1 MPSSQ
6 RRRIDGAF
14 KAPQR
19 NAALHGTKT
28 EGDVD
33 VDDGSVADLMEKDDT
48 EKELERLV
56 FGDQAGFYEALK
68 SHGRRDDELQLARRR
83 SGEGEEDGLSG
94 EEDGLDALD
103 DADLF
108 FLDSAPATLPEETL
122 ATIGSDGEDFNADYP
137 RAAWEDSD
145 DERITVSLANSS
157 RLRVYETIAK
167 TV

>member
-1 MPSSQ
+1 MVSLVRPTKKFLAKHETLNFSHARSALLAYVRSSSTEMPSSQ

-103 DADLF
+103 DAD
-108 FLDSAPATLPEETL
+108 
-122 ATIGSDGEDFNADYP
+122 
-137 RAAWEDSD
+137 
-145 DERITVSLANSS
+145 V
-157 RLRVYETIAK
+157 
-167 TV
+167 